1 MVSYS
6 VYDGDNR
13 VRRYADTLVRYGF
26 EVDAFAMWRVGN
38 PSLGDVLN
46 GVRVHRLQGRIKNEK
61 TKFTYLWRL
70 LAFFVRSMWMVTKE
84 HWKKPYDLVHV
95 HSVPDFEVFAA
106 IFAKLTGAKVILDI
120 HDMVPEFYASKF
132 GISKDA
138 LVFKALVGIERVST
152 AFADHVIASNHIWEK
167 RLHSRGVAPSKV
179 TAIINYPDLHVFR
192 QQGRTRTD
200 NKFVLLYPGSMTHHQ
215 GLDIAIRAFAKI
227 HERVPNAEFHIYG
240 SGDRLDSLKA
250 LVAQLGLQAKIF
262 FKGSLVVEKLVRVME
277 NADLGVVPKRKDG
290 FGNEAF
296 STKIPEFMAMG
307 VPVIIPNTAI
317 DSYYF
322 NDSVAT
328 FFEANEDSS
337 LADAMLRLIANR
349 DLRERQVQ
357 NALVFVQDYSWE
369 KNQWLYLD
377 AVRKLLKP
385 TPAKPTEA
393 KQAEL
398 RPSSRQGD

>member
-13 VRRYADTLVRYGF
+13 VRRYAETLVRNGF
-26 EVDAFAMWRVGN
+26 EVDAFAMWRVGHQ
-38 PSLGDVLN
+38 SLGDVLN
-46 GVRVHRLQGRIKNEK
+46 GVRVYRLQGRIKNEK
-61 TKFTYLWRL
+61 TKLTYLWRL
-70 LAFFVRSMWMVTKE
+70 LQFFFRSLWVVTKE
-84 HWKKPYDLVHV
+84 HWKKPYDLIHV

-138 LVFKALVGIERVST
+138 FVFKALVGIERVST
-152 AFADHVIASNHIWEK
+152 AFADHVIASNHIWEE
-167 RLHSRGVAPSKV
+167 RLHTRGVAPGKV
-179 TAIINYPDLHVFR
+179 TAIINYPDLNVFR
-192 QQGRTRTD
+192 PQGRTRAD
-200 NKFVLLYPGSMTHHQ
+200 GKFIVLYPGSMTYHQ

-227 HERVPNAEFHIYG
+227 HTQVPNAEFHVYG
-240 SGDRLDSLKA
+240 SGDRLESLKR
-250 LVAQLGLQAKIF
+250 LVAELGLQEKIL

-328 FFEANEDSS
+328 FFEANNDAS
-337 LADAMLRLIANR
+337 LAEAMLRVIQ
-349 DLRERQVQ
+349 DPELRERQVR
-357 NALVFVQDYSWE
+357 NAQLFVQDYSWE
-369 KNQWLYLD
+369 KNQSLYLD
-377 AVRKLLKP
+377 AVSKLLKP
-385 TPAKPTEA
+385 REM